1 MKKEYIFSKGVRGK
15 FLRSKKNQ
23 KTLCIKKTI
32 NIPRE
37 LLKEA
42 VKISGATTQT
52 MAVIMGLK
60 ELVRQKKMEALLKLN
75 GKGKIRFSK
84 VTI

>member
-1 MKKEYIFSKGVRGK
+1 MY
-15 FLRSKKNQ
+15 
-23 KTLCIKKTI
+23 IKKTI
-32 NIPRE
+32 NLPQE

-60 ELVRQKKMEALLKLN
+60 ELVRQKKIEALLRLK
-75 GKGKIRFSK
+75 GKGKILFTKDALKKMRNR
-84 VTI
+84 